1 MVKVLIYSSK
11 EIYDNTS
18 FEGRAEADIIA
29 YSDFDYVPIYRIVKN
44 RTSEYLDLG
53 DKVLKDRMKR
63 ILELV
68 EQAEWRRDMNSHKLK
83 ESYRNHPITTLMKN
97 EPTDV

>member
-11 EIYDNTS
+11 EIYENAS
-18 FEGRAEADIIA
+18 FEGRAEAHIIA
-29 YSDFDYVPIYRIVKN
+29 YREGDEYVILKN
-44 RTSEYLDLG
+44 KTNQYIGKTVAVPFMSRQIMWAERNEW
-53 DKVLKDRMKR
+53 DRE
-63 ILELV
+63 LE
-68 EQAEWRRDMNSHKLK
+68 SHKLK

>member
-11 EIYDNTS
+11 EIYDNAP

-29 YSDFDYVPIYRIVKN
+29 YSDFEYFPIYRIVKN
-44 RTSEYLDLG
+44 RTSEYLG
-53 DKVLKDRMKR
+53 DKVLRDRMKR

-68 EQAEWRRDMNSHKLK
+68 ERAEWRRDMDNHKLK
-83 ESYRNHPITTLMKN
+83 ESYKDHPYTTLMKN
-97 EPTDV
+97 ESV